1 MTRVK
6 RVAIA
11 AVIVLSALAIHRL
24 VWVPLRC
31 DIEARALEERTVD
44 ALSRTDGTKMI
55 LARETLER
63 AGKASEQ
70 CGEDLHLY
78 MIRGAS
84 LRILRRSEEAEAMF
98 REALRIDR
106 RPEIYLQ
113 LGLAQVESGKD
124 TEAVESFRTAVEFQP
139 IIMEQVPVHLRA
151 AVREGGGPPSF
162 RP

>member
-1 MTRVK
+1 MSRVE
-6 RVAIA
+6 RAAIA
-11 AVIVLSALAIHRL
+11 AVIVLAVLAIHRL

-31 DIEARALEERTVD
+31 DLETRALEESTVD
-44 ALSRTDGTKMI
+44 ALSRTDGTRMI

-63 AGKASEQ
+63 AGKASAQ

-78 MIRGAS
+78 MIRGAN

-98 REALRIDR
+98 REALRLNR

-113 LGLAQVESGKD
+113 LGLAQVESGKNA
-124 TEAVESFRTAVEFQP
+124 EAVESFRKAVEFQP

-151 AVREGGGPPSF
+151 AVREGAGPPSF